1 MQRLLRACALTHL
14 ENAHSKNKSAFKEV
28 VSLDIWPA
36 GSVDEKALKLAHTRV
51 MKRRERAAGASGGGK
66 RQAGQPGEPPDAA

>member
-1 MQRLLRACALTHL
+1 M
-14 ENAHSKNKSAFKEV
+14 
-28 VSLDIWPA
+28 SLDIWPA

-66 RQAGQPGEPPDAA
+66 RLAGQPEPLDAGDS